1 MIQIKSI
8 APVPGCW
15 PDTALLRVDLI
26 EDRVF
31 TAAESGIIPDDVA
44 GDLVEKLPPG
54 EVITAGDVEDL
65 LEGLCD
71 VLVDAGCAA
80 LGDIFMA
87 VLPELYGE
95 PPRPRKRSDA
105 FPGSHARLECLTRR
119 VHARSLLDHPADAQ
133 TPKIRPQVPL
143 APQGRPMLR
152 LDTFHLGVSTAW
164 HDSQGPDAAWMAGA
178 SLPPEWQRRVKNGI

>member
-44 GDLVEKLPPG
+44 GDLVERLPPG
-54 EVITAGDVEDL
+54 ELITAGDVEDL

-71 VLVDAGCAA
+71 LLVDKGCSA
-80 LGDIFMA
+80 LGALFLA
-87 VLPELYGE
+87 VLPELYGS
-95 PPRPRKRSDA
+95 PPLPKNRSDA
-105 FPGSHARLECLTRR
+105 FPGSHARLEALTRR
-119 VHARSLLDHPADAQ
+119 VLAQSLLDHPGDGR
-133 TPKIRPQVPL
+133 TPKIKPQVPQ
-143 APQGRPMLR
+143 ATQGRPMLR
-152 LDTFHLGVSTAW
+152 LDTFHLGPSVDW
-164 HDSQGPDAAWMAGA
+164 HDSQGAGRAW
-178 SLPPEWQRRVKNGI
+178 SQQWCNRVRRGI